1 MQPLLAVD
9 SCAESRAGPGASR
22 QSSTWWLPRGSGQVL
37 VAKLVKRAAVL
48 LLSIMAGCATRA
60 PHIAVMG
67 PDGNLP
73 DGTCSRLI
81 GVWQQQ
87 LARYVVDEG
96 SGDPAIVSQMRV
108 LHSRDILRPA
118 RITFGVLDV
127 EATTPA
133 KDGWDI
139 QGVLIGKQMYGES
152 NWYVFLVGIVART
165 GYRPSSIVDIRLVG
179 LWARA
184 GKLAWEMS
192 PAAPLALQR
201 YRDTYRE
208 SVPVRFP
215 ENTDQFSMSAT
226 DDRVSVRELR
236 SRADWSLRLNAG
248 KADTGGQTAIRV
260 RS

>member
-1 MQPLLAVD
+1 MQRLLAVG
-9 SCAESRAGPGASR
+9 SCAESRARARGSGHSA
-22 QSSTWWLPRGSGQVL
+22 TWWIPRGSGEVL
-37 VAKLVKRAAVL
+37 AAELVRRVAVL
-48 LLSIMAGCATRA
+48 LLTILAGCATRA

-67 PDGNLP
+67 PDGHLA
-73 DGTCSRLI
+73 DGTSRRLI

-96 SGDPAIVSQMRV
+96 SGDPAIVSQMQA

-133 KDGWDI
+133 KDGWDV
-139 QGVLIGKQMYGES
+139 QGVLIGKQMRGEG

-165 GYRPSSIVDIRLVG
+165 GYRPSSIEDIRLVG
-179 LWARA
+179 FWARP

-192 PAAPLALQR
+192 PANPLALQR

-215 ENTDQFSMSAT
+215 ENTDQFTMSAT

-236 SRADWSLRLNAG
+236 SGADWSLRLDAG
-248 KADTGGQTAIRV
+248 KSDTGGQTAIRV

>member
-1 MQPLLAVD
+1 MA
-9 SCAESRAGPGASR
+9 
-22 QSSTWWLPRGSGQVL
+22 
-37 VAKLVKRAAVL
+37 AKLVNHIAVL
-48 LLSIMAGCATRA
+48 LLSILAGCATRA

-73 DGTCSRLI
+73 DATCRRLI
-81 GVWQQQ
+81 GAWQQQ
-87 LARYVVDEG
+87 LARYVAQEG
-96 SGDPAIVSQMRV
+96 GGDPAVVSQMRV
-108 LHSRDILRPA
+108 LHSRDVLRPA

-139 QGVLIGKQMYGES
+139 QGVLIGKQVRGEG

-165 GYRPSSIVDIRLVG
+165 GYRPISIEDIRLVG
-179 LWARA
+179 FWARA

-192 PAAPLALQR
+192 STNHLALQR

-215 ENTDQFSMSAT
+215 EDTDQFSMSAT
-226 DDRVSVRELR
+226 EDHVSVRELR
-236 SRADWSLRLNAG
+236 SGADWSLRLDAG
-248 KADTGGQTAIRV
+248 YSDTGGQTAIRV